1 MGQRKMD
8 KPPTKT
14 KRSAER
20 AKPPEEPDA
29 DLRRVLLRAAETCQQ
44 RFLDKPTRYAYHLSA
59 ILEALERDPRLID
72 PVYKK
77 VQAIQASRAAASG
90 AAVVTAIGGV
100 PVRRAAMTKD
110 PQTGEDVPVINKDGV
125 PVWQRIQGRKWEGRS
140 MVAKTRWAIA
150 AYDADPL
157 DVAASVIRDLPPP
170 LKADCRKYGET
181 NPERVGLA
189 IKRLLGDGNLRSA
202 LIANRGDS
210 GAANVDYKTLVANP
224 EIVANI
230 ERADQANFDLLGHDD
245 WEQIPAK
252 VFRAI
257 LEALGHPKPGNLT
270 RG

>member
-1 MGQRKMD
+1 MGQRTMD
-8 KPPTKT
+8 KPPTKA
-14 KRSAER
+14 KPSAE
-20 AKPPEEPDA
+20 PEDAPEQLDA
-29 DLRRVLLRAAETCQQ
+29 DVRRDVLRAAETCRE
-44 RFLDKPTRYAYHLSA
+44 RFEASPSHHAYQLRE
-59 ILEALERDPRLID
+59 ILEALGRYPHLID
-72 PVYKK
+72 
-77 VQAIQASRAAASG
+77 
-90 AAVVTAIGGV
+90 AVHRFMGSNDCPPKLPGVARVMAIGGV
-100 PVRRAAMTKD
+100 PVRRWVETKD
-110 PQTGEDVPVINKDGV
+110 PKTGKLVPVVDKDGA
-125 PVWQRIQGRKWEGRS
+125 PVSQKIRKGRQWEGPS
-140 MVAKTRWAIA
+140 MVRKTRWAIA